1 MPIRPAF
8 LALLLVSASASAQD
22 SYTIQLHEP
31 GPGECARVEKT
42 EKTSGATRLVDGQG
56 KVVVNHQEDTVT
68 RVVYEETV
76 LEKNGDAR
84 PSRLRRRYEK
94 AETATGGRS
103 HDLVYAGKTVLIEKK
118 DGKYR
123 FTLDNEA
130 LKPEDA
136 KLLEQ
141 EFNGDTDPAA
151 FERLLLPGKPV
162 AVGKAWQVNLGPL
175 LKEFERGSK
184 VEAVAAKATGA
195 GTLEKVYEK
204 GGHRFGKLTID
215 VQMPLKALG
224 EGKQRVDVQ
233 AGSKASFDVLM
244 DVCIDGQ
251 HQGGAVRGTFKLN
264 ADAAVTLPEGGA
276 GKLTVRVEAVT
287 EETRKELPRV
297 KP

>member
-162 AVGKAWQVNLGPL
+162 AV
-175 LKEFERGSK
+175 FERGSK